1 MSSFCVVDAGTR
13 QPEALVFQPTTSTA
27 LSALRH
33 PALPLPYPVIQ
44 EEGSGLPVTSQPFG
58 APVMIRFR
66 DAKVWNIDALMPLS
80 PDTRM
85 PALPI
90 RQSPV
95 DDRRAR
101 INVIIDRPANDDQ
114 LSLCVSSLAHQ
125 TIANDLEIVLVSDQP
140 APRAVTELFGERIA
154 LCSASEASR
163 AERLNRATS
172 TVTSDYLLFLDA
184 SVYLPDPRTLGFL
197 LAMAGQPQIASVS
210 CALIREDHLDGST
223 SVECAGYF
231 ERWLGD
237 WTSSELAAETE
248 VAQIFPASTYPVV
261 ANDMRLC
268 LVPTSAWR
276 DLGGLNAKDFP
287 DSGFDADFGLRAR
300 AARFEH
306 YCTTLTRAAVA
317 KRESV
322 SVAVEEIPRP
332 AISKELREHAS
343 EQVLRIRR
351 LHR

>member
-1 MSSFCVVDAGTR
+1 
-13 QPEALVFQPTTSTA
+13 
-27 LSALRH
+27 
-33 PALPLPYPVIQ
+33 
-44 EEGSGLPVTSQPFG
+44 
-58 APVMIRFR
+58 
-66 DAKVWNIDALMPLS
+66 
-80 PDTRM
+80 
-85 PALPI
+85 
-90 RQSPV
+90 
-95 DDRRAR
+95 
-101 INVIIDRPANDDQ
+101 
-114 LSLCVSSLAHQ
+114 
-125 TIANDLEIVLVSDQP
+125 
-140 APRAVTELFGERIA
+140 
-154 LCSASEASR
+154 
-163 AERLNRATS
+163 
-172 TVTSDYLLFLDA
+172 
-184 SVYLPDPRTLGFL
+184 
-197 LAMAGQPQIASVS
+197 MAGQPQIASVS

-231 ERWLGD
+231 ERWLSD